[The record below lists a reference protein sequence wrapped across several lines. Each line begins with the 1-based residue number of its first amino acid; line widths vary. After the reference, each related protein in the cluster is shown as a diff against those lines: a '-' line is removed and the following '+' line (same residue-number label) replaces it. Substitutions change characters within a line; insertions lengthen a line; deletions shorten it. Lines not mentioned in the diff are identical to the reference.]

1 MDMRAPIFFGNV
13 EKGRIVLDNKER
25 FIPYL
30 KSFEGK
36 RIELVLREK
45 RTTRSGGQSR
55 YYWGVVLAM
64 LADHTGHSKEE
75 MHDILKE
82 IFKVESTAK
91 LKTQEFEYYLSQIK
105 IWAAEFYNLPIPD
118 PQTIDY

>member
-1 MDMRAPIFFGNV
+1 
-13 EKGRIVLDNKER
+13 
-25 FIPYL
+25 
-30 KSFEGK
+30 
-36 RIELVLREK
+36 
-45 RTTRSGGQSR
+45 
-55 YYWGVVLAM
+55 M